1 MAARRAPARMATQG
15 RSPPNS
21 AAEVYQQHHA
31 AQAAQAAA
39 AAQQSSQQDALSVLL
54 VTAGYDHTIRFWEAW
69 SGICSRTI
77 QHPDSQVNRLSISP
91 DKRFLAAAANTRI
104 RLYDCS
110 IASPSSIAA
119 ANAAAGGGSGAG
131 GSGSN
136 NIGAPA
142 QPIATLEGHTGNVTG
157 IAWHCDMQWLVSG
170 GEDGLLKIWDLRT
183 SRATRIYDHRGPVN
197 DVVVHPNQGELV
209 SCDQNGSVKVW
220 DLGQNGCSHELVPE
234 EGVPIRSVTVAADG
248 SCLVAGNNTG
258 EVYVWRFINGV
269 YDAQQQQQ
277 QAQQPPSPAAAAGGD
292 FTELQ
297 PVTTF
302 QAHEKYLTRVLLS
315 PDVRHLATCSAD
327 ATVKI
332 WSTSRY
338 EFALEKTLVGHQ
350 RWVWDAAFSADS
362 AYLVTASSDH
372 VARLWELASGE
383 TVRQYNGHHRAAV
396 CVALNDASLGGP

>member
-1 MAARRAPARMATQG
+1 MAAKRAPARVPIQG
-15 RSPPNS
+15 RSPPGS
-21 AAEVYQQHHA
+21 QHEVQQQH
-31 AQAAQAAA
+31 QAAQASTAA
-39 AAQQSSQQDALSVLL
+39 RQGGQQDALSVIL

-77 QHPDSQVNRLSISP
+77 QHPDSQVNRLAISP
-91 DKRFLAAAANTRI
+91 DKRFLAAAANSHI

-110 IASPSSIAA
+110 VAA
-119 ANAAAGGGSGAG
+119 PGNAAATGSNNGVSNGGGGS
-131 GSGSN
+131 STT
-136 NIGAPA
+136 GAPA
-142 QPIATLEGHTGNVTG
+142 QPIATLDGHHGNVTA

-170 GEDGLLKIWDLRT
+170 GEDGMLKIWDLRT

-209 SCDQNGSVKVW
+209 SCDQHGSVKVW
-220 DLGQNGCSHELVPE
+220 DLSQNGCSHELVPE
-234 EGVPIRSVTVAADG
+234 EDVPIRSVTVAADG
-248 SCLVAGNNTG
+248 SCLVAGNNKG
-258 EVYVWRFINGV
+258 KVYVWRIQNGNFDAQGQPINQTL
-269 YDAQQQQQ
+269 QQQQH
-277 QAQQPPSPAAAAGGD
+277 AAATPQGATGD

>member
-1 MAARRAPARMATQG
+1 MPHG
-15 RSPPNS
+15 RSPPLN
-21 AAEVYQQHHA
+21 AAEVQHQHQA
-31 AQAAQAAA
+31 AQAAQAAQS
-39 AAQQSSQQDALSVLL
+39 AQQSQPQDALSVLL

-91 DKRFLAAAANTRI
+91 DKRFLAAAANTHI

-110 IASPSSIAA
+110 IASPASIAA
-119 ANAAAGGGSGAG
+119 ANGGGA
-131 GSGSN
+131 N
-136 NIGAPA
+136 ANVGAPA
-142 QPIATLEGHTGNVTG
+142 QPIATLEGHQGNVTG

-258 EVYVWRFINGV
+258 KVYVWRFVNGS
-269 YDAQQQQQ
+269 YEPHQQI
-277 QAQQPPSPAAAAGGD
+277 APPSPAAAGD